1 MNKRTQIT
9 LARAGLLVGYIVAAA
24 LLSVFFGAAG
34 DGSYAPGAVM
44 FGWGFVPWV
53 FQLAPGALG
62 FLLVPIVYLLCLFT
76 VVTVF
81 GRSLL
86 PVGFHVVG
94 VIIALITVEHGHL
107 AVGGWL
113 VASYIVP
120 SCFAVGYLWCDLRL
134 SRRAQQVAP
143 HEPPPRAS
151 VLDAPDDRTLDS
163 LPAPGSSGGR

>member
-9 LARAGLLVGYIVAAA
+9 LGRAGLLVSYIVAAA
-24 LLSVFFGAAG
+24 LRAAG

-44 FGWGFVPWV
+44 FGWGFVPWEL
-53 FQLAPGALG
+53 QLAPGAVG
-62 FLLVPIVYLLCLFT
+62 FLLVPIVYLLCFFT

-86 PVGFHVVG
+86 PAGFHAAGVV
-94 VIIALITVEHGHL
+94 IALITVEHGHL

-134 SRRAQQVAP
+134 SRSAQQVAP
-143 HEPPPRAS
+143 HKPPPRVS
-151 VLDAPDDRTLDS
+151 VSDTPDDRSLDS
-163 LPAPGSSGGR
+163 LPAPGSGGGR